1 MCAKACKPSSLML
14 GAFLFDSAF
23 ANGAYSHSFGLETY
37 ISWGRVVD
45 AKSFQEWLRGYMLE
59 VFAPQ
64 EGVVYVLANAFKTK
78 PLSLLKLARIANAS
92 LLSKECRN
100 GAISIARATLK
111 NTEFLHNQ
119 IASWYYA
126 ICQNEDY
133 AHPAIAF
140 SVLSCEDL
148 MEQYAYANIK
158 TLTQNAT
165 RAIPLSYR
173 KSSQILYEN
182 LELSKEVARK
192 CEFLAQSTLQKGYI
206 SLNDKENC
214 LFASHQEIDLTTFAH
229 EKLDF
234 RLFMS

>member
-1 MCAKACKPSSLML
+1 ML
-14 GAFLFDSAF
+14 GQFLFDSAF

-37 ISWGRVVD
+37 ISWGKVKD
-45 AKSFQEWLRGYMLE
+45 SKSFQEWLSLYMLE
-59 VFAPQ
+59 VFALQ
-64 EGVVYVLANAFKTK
+64 EGVVYILANALKSK

-92 LLSKECRN
+92 IMSEENRK

-111 NTEFLHNQ
+111 NTEFLHNDL
-119 IASWYYA
+119 SHWYYQ

-133 AHPAIAF
+133 VHPAIAF
-140 SVLSCEDL
+140 SVLSPEDL
-148 MEQYAYANIK
+148 IEQYVYASIK

-165 RAIPLSYR
+165 RAIPLSYK

-182 LELSKEVARK
+182 LELAREVRQK
-192 CEFLAQSTLQKGYI
+192 CYLLAEQVLQKKNI
-206 SLNDKENC
+206 NLSVLED
-214 LFASHQEIDLTTFAH
+214 LFVSHQEIDLATFAH